1 NTSCFDIAQL
11 ILRVELLPEFDIE
24 DSYVICTNTNGTE
37 VVQTP
42 PVIDTGLNA
51 SDYSF
56 EWVETTN
63 PATVLGTGSS
73 FQPSEAGSYMVTV
86 TDNALGC
93 EASATTTVEESSP
106 PTITATVTTQAF
118 SSNQVIEVAVA
129 ETGDFEF
136 SLDNGSWQSN
146 GTNTMV
152 FTNVPVGEHLVTV
165 RDVYGCGEVSEM
177 VTI

>member
-1 NTSCFDIAQL
+1 
-11 ILRVELLPEFDIE
+11 
-24 DSYVICTNTNGTE
+24 
-37 VVQTP
+37 
-42 PVIDTGLNA
+42 
-51 SDYSF
+51 
-56 EWVETTN
+56 
-63 PATVLGTGSS
+63 
-73 FQPSEAGSYMVTV
+73 
-86 TDNALGC
+86 
-93 EASATTTVEESSP
+93 
-106 PTITATVTTQAF
+106 ITATVTTQAF

-177 VTI
+177 VTIIGYPQYFTPNGDGYHDTWNIVGFANQPDTQIFIFDRFGKLLKQLSPSGTGWDGTFNGEPVPSNDYWFKVEYTDLNSTSNVHKEFTSHFTLKR

>member
-1 NTSCFDIAQL
+1 IDEFDLSTQDAEILNGQNPADYSVSYYESMQDAENASNPLPDIYQNTTSPQILYVRVDNNNTSCFDIAQL

-86 TDNALGC
+86 TDNASGC
-93 EASATTTVEESSP
+93 KAHANKSVE
-106 PTITATVTTQAF
+106 
-118 SSNQVIEVAVA
+118 
-129 ETGDFEF
+129 
-136 SLDNGSWQSN
+136 
-146 GTNTMV
+146 
-152 FTNVPVGEHLVTV
+152 
-165 RDVYGCGEVSEM
+165 
-177 VTI
+177 